1 MIPAL
6 APQFKSRPKGRTN
19 SPSPPRA
26 CLADVVIWK
35 CEASV
40 PRFGTFRC
48 LRPGGDAREMPM
60 SEEKS
65 ESPQRPEL
73 SPSVAQAVEE
83 AIEIRRDLH
92 AHPELGFQEDRTAG
106 IVAQRLKSLGLEVTT
121 GVAKTGVVGLLRGG
135 KPGKTIMVRAD
146 MDALPIQEEN
156 EVPYRSQNA
165 GVMHACGHDGHTAM
179 ALTAARILQER
190 RDGLQGNVKFVFQPA
205 EEGPGGA
212 KQMVQEGALQDPDVD
227 VAIGIHVWNDLTLGQ
242 IGVQSGPIMA
252 STDRVEITV
261 RGKGGHGAKPQDAV
275 DPIVVSAQIIL
286 ALQTLI
292 SRERNPLEP
301 AVLSIGSIH
310 GGEAFNVIPPEVKL
324 LGTVRTLSEG
334 LWEAMPVRIQRV
346 AEGVAA
352 GLGATVDVDYQRMYP
367 TTRNDPRIAERIESL
382 AQELVGADAVIRH
395 SATMGGE
402 DMSFF
407 LREVPGCFFFIGSA
421 NPEKGLNHPHHNP
434 RFDFDEDALGIGIE
448 MLTRSV
454 ESFLA
459 ETD

>member
-1 MIPAL
+1 
-6 APQFKSRPKGRTN
+6 
-19 SPSPPRA
+19 
-26 CLADVVIWK
+26 
-35 CEASV
+35 
-40 PRFGTFRC
+40 
-48 LRPGGDAREMPM
+48 MP
-60 SEEKS
+60 EEKS
-65 ESPQRPEL
+65 ASPRASEL
-73 SPSVAQAVEE
+73 SSESARAAEE

-92 AHPELGFQEDRTAG
+92 AHPELGYQEKRTAG
-106 IVAQRLKSLGLEVTT
+106 IVADRLESLGLEVIT
-121 GVAKTGVVGLLRGG
+121 GVAKTGVVGLLRGE
-135 KPGKTIMVRAD
+135 KPGKTILVRAD

-156 EVPYRSQNA
+156 DVPYRSQNA
-165 GVMHACGHDGHTAM
+165 GVMHACGHDGHAAM
-179 ALTAARILQER
+179 ALMAAQILQR
-190 RDGLQGNVKFVFQPA
+190 RRQTLHGDVKFIFQPA

-212 KQMVQEGALQDPDVD
+212 EPMIQEGALRDPDVD
-227 VAIGIHVWNDLTLGQ
+227 VAIGIHLWNDLTLGQ

-275 DPIVVSAQIIL
+275 DPVVVSAQVIL

-301 AVLSIGSIH
+301 GILTIGSIH

-324 LGTVRTLSEG
+324 VGTVRTLSEE
-334 LWEAMPVRIQRV
+334 LWEAMPGRIRRV

-352 GLGATVDVDYQRMYP
+352 GYGATAEVNYQRMYP
-367 TTRNDPRIAERIESL
+367 ATRNDPQIAARVESV
-382 AQELVGADAVIRH
+382 ARDLVGPEAVIRH

-421 NPEKGLNHPHHNP
+421 NPEKGLDYPHHNP

-448 MLTRSV
+448 MLVRSV
-454 ESFLA
+454 ESLMS
-459 ETD
+459 EPKQ